1 MGASFKIKNNV
12 VRKKSA
18 FLLLGILMLFSNAK
32 AQQVPQYSQYIFNAL
47 HINPAYAGYKIDP
60 FVQASYRSQFVNFPG
75 APETFSISAD
85 MASEDEKM
93 GFGAMMMSDRIGA
106 TRTQTAMAVYSYR
119 IQVRERAFLS
129 FGLSGGATEYMLDG
143 NLYQPDD
150 PSDTGIPSGRINMF
164 TPNLNAGLFFHSQTL
179 FAGLSVFNLI
189 GSRNLENEDIT
200 LSVHR
205 NHYFFQLGT
214 LIHLS
219 ELSAFKPSIMIRE
232 DFNGPTSYDINA
244 MLLFYDRVWLGG
256 SFRSNMGTPNQEQ
269 ITTPQNRT
277 ALVGLMDIFVTEN
290 LRFGYAYD
298 FNLNQTNNFRNNS
311 HEISLGYYLGSRTS
325 PSSKCF

>member
-1 MGASFKIKNNV
+1 MGTGVKIVLVNQV
-12 VRKKSA
+12 GILL
-18 FLLLGILMLFSNAK
+18 FLLLGVGGIMPIAK

-60 FVQASYRSQFVNFPG
+60 FVQATYRSQFVDFPG

-85 MASEDEKM
+85 MASQDEKM
-93 GFGAMMMSDRIGA
+93 GFGAMLLSDRIGA
-106 TRTQTAMAVYSYR
+106 TRTQTAMGAYSYR

-129 FGLSGGATEYMLDG
+129 FGVSAGATEYMLDG
-143 NLYQPDD
+143 ALFQPDD

-164 TPNLNAGLFFHSQTL
+164 TPNLNAGLFFHSESL
-179 FAGLSVFNLI
+179 FAGISVFNLV
-189 GSRNLENEDIT
+189 GKRNLENEDIA
-200 LSVHR
+200 LAVHR
-205 NHYFFQLGT
+205 NHYFFQLGA
-214 LIHLS
+214 LLHIS

-244 MLLFYDRVWLGG
+244 MLLFYDRIWVGG
-256 SFRSNMGTPNQEQ
+256 SFRSNVGNPNEEQ
-269 ITTPQNRT
+269 VITPQNRT

-298 FNLNQTNNFRNNS
+298 FNLSHINNFRNNS
-311 HEISLGYYLGSRTS
+311 HEVSLGYYLGNRTS